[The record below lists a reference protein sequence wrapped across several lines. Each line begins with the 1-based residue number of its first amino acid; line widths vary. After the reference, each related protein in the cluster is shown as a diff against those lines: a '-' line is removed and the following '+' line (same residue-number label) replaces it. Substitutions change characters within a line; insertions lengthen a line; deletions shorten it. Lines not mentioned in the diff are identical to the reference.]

1 MKRRHNLFTKI
12 IFVLLLLLIPI
23 SILYTYSHYTSVKVI
38 EEELRNRNLNRL
50 LIVRNQLDANFN
62 QLSTLLLALSGD
74 KSISQFKNI
83 DIYNSYESFEIKKEI
98 LDKFHFYG
106 GLSTWT
112 HDFSIY
118 AMNRKESLQTGQHTD
133 RPEEIAVDWEFRQ
146 NKNDKH
152 TSYFIK
158 HLVHPINS
166 YHHGEPSDLIMEAK
180 FPVKNIEKYL
190 QDLKLNR
197 YSDPFIYSNSFGTI
211 VSRSSNHELIHDLIQ
226 PLSEE
231 LQGESGSVTIEV
243 GKEEY
248 LVSFAKSHSLD
259 WMIVDY
265 TLLKDVLHPVTL
277 NRNMFYFFGT
287 VLLLLSILAAFL
299 LYRNV
304 QLPVN
309 HLVHAISRVK
319 EGDYSVRV
327 KSVQNNDFNMMI
339 TTFNEMAEQIETLI
353 EEVYKEK
360 IRYQDAHVKQ
370 LQSQINPHF
379 LYNSLFIL
387 KSMAKLNHYEGVE
400 AMSVHLGKYYR
411 YITRM
416 ENEYSTIREELEFIK
431 SYLEIHVLR
440 MQRLIY
446 KINVPEEM
454 LDIPIPRLLIQ
465 PIVENAFIHGIDSRV
480 EEGKINIIGD
490 SNGGEYKII
499 IEDNGKG
506 LSAEEIASLIQKIN
520 LPMNKDTGCGVW
532 NVHQRLFYHF
542 GEGAGLGFT
551 TSTMGGLRVMLCW
564 KEQEINKGELENVQS
579 VNCG

>member
-1 MKRRHNLFTKI
+1 MKWRNNLFTKI
-12 IFVLLLLLIPI
+12 ILVLLLLLIPI
-23 SILYTYSHYTSVKVI
+23 SLLYTYSHYTSVKVI
-38 EEELRNRNLNRL
+38 EEELKNRNLNRL

-74 KSISQFKNI
+74 QSINQFKNI
-83 DIYNSYESFEIKKEI
+83 DIYNNYESFQIKKEI
-98 LDKFHFYG
+98 LEKFDFYG

-118 AMNRKESLQTGQHTD
+118 AMQRKESLQTSQHTD
-133 RPEEIAVDWEFRQ
+133 IPEEIAIDWEFRQ
-146 NKNDKH
+146 SENDRH
-152 TSYFIK
+152 SSFFIK

-166 YHHGEPSDLIMEAK
+166 YHHGEPSDFIMEAK
-180 FPVKNIEKYL
+180 FPVKNIENYL
-190 QDLKLNR
+190 QELKLNR
-197 YSDPFIYSNSFGTI
+197 YSDPFIYSDSFGSI
-211 VSRSSNHELIHDLIQ
+211 VSRSSNHKLINELIQ

-231 LQGESGSVTIEV
+231 LQGESGNVTVEIER
-243 GKEEY
+243 EEY
-248 LVSFAKSHSLD
+248 LVSYVKSHSLD

-277 NRNMFYFFGT
+277 NRNLFYFFGT
-287 VLLLLSILAAFL
+287 VLLILSILAAFL

-327 KSVQNNDFNMMI
+327 KAVRNNDFNMMI
-339 TTFNEMAEQIETLI
+339 STFNEMAEQIETLI
-353 EEVYKEK
+353 EEVYKER

-411 YITRM
+411 YMTRM
-416 ENEYSTIREELEFIK
+416 ENEYSTIREELDFIK

-446 KINVPEEM
+446 NIDIPEEM

-480 EEGKINIIGD
+480 EEGKINIKGE
-490 SNGGEYKII
+490 SNAGEYKIV

-506 LSAEEIASLIQKIN
+506 LSAEGISNLIQKIN
-520 LPMNKDTGCGVW
+520 LPMEKDTGCGVW

-542 GEGAGLGFT
+542 GEGAGLRFK
-551 TSTMGGLRVMLCW
+551 TSTLGGLQVVLCWPKQEIDMGGL
-564 KEQEINKGELENVQS
+564 QDVQS